1 MKGKDSE
8 DETKTEMMEGG
19 RKRKAGIQHFDL
31 DFQMTFQVSTKE
43 LWFDFIR
50 NGQQGK
56 RHKDTKGCRPYHGH
70 SKILASPKFSASGV
84 Y

>member
-43 LWFDFIR
+43 L
-50 NGQQGK
+50 
-56 RHKDTKGCRPYHGH
+56 
-70 SKILASPKFSASGV
+70 
-84 Y
+84 

>member
-31 DFQMTFQVSTKE
+31 DVQMTFQVSTKE
-43 LWFDFIR
+43 L
-50 NGQQGK
+50 
-56 RHKDTKGCRPYHGH
+56 
-70 SKILASPKFSASGV
+70 
-84 Y
+84 